1 MAPAPPAPQ
10 CDMEGS
16 AYLDLED
23 LVLLI
28 KSLIMS
34 HGFDGLTKTQKIENN

>member
-28 KSLIMS
+28 KSLMS
-34 HGFDGLTKTQKIENN
+34 RGFDGLTKAQKIQNN